1 LDLVLTLVFYGCAIV
16 AVGGAVATALAPAPA
31 RSLGPL
37 AVAIGAAGLLA
48 SLSAGFAALVA
59 LVCLGASAVLLG
71 GHELRADQA
80 GRPAGSVRAS
90 LAPADLPAQLGAAA
104 AALLVAVLLVIA
116 FGGVFAPSGGG
127 EGPFGASAV
136 GRALFGRDAL
146 AAEAVGAALLVGLGA
161 AAITRGRRP

>member
-1 LDLVLTLVFYGCAIV
+1 
-16 AVGGAVATALAPAPA
+16 
-31 RSLGPL
+31 
-37 AVAIGAAGLLA
+37 
-48 SLSAGFAALVA
+48 
-59 LVCLGASAVLLG
+59 
-71 GHELRADQA
+71 
-80 GRPAGSVRAS
+80 VRAS
-90 LAPADLPAQLGAAA
+90 VAPADLPAQLGAAA